1 MRNGAVDSQVKSNT
15 RNNLIY
21 GQHRCSKGR
30 NAKESL
36 PQGIEGEVISV
47 YTVKSIFDGMK
58 KTYMFIPLELI
69 IGNNHMAVIDTIISA
84 EFRGWMNDRFGRKKS
99 ILLVDIVFFLGPISS
114 PTNHQRRDPCKV
126 GNGDGFHDIAS
137 LHCGS
142 FSCTNSGRSRQHQWF
157 AYDQMPVLL

>member
-30 NAKESL
+30 
-36 PQGIEGEVISV
+36 
-47 YTVKSIFDGMK
+47 
-58 KTYMFIPLELI
+58 
-69 IGNNHMAVIDTIISA
+69 NNHMAVIDTIISA